1 MKRFISAL
9 ILPALMCSMFI
20 GCGKKT
26 AAPELKAVP
35 SQNGVTQVSAGQVP
49 TSPDGKPIIPEPGPK
64 QVADGRLLV
73 TSFSPYSGLYPEDG
87 SDTQAENVAA
97 ILVENISDQAC
108 QYCRMTFLIE
118 DEPAEFC
125 LSELPAGAQA
135 WVMEANGLVIADG
148 DTFFFEDDECLFRE
162 EESLTG
168 FTCTA
173 GDGSLTVTNE
183 SGEDISSL
191 FVYYKLLADDGAFLG
206 GICHR
211 AQIGALAAGETKTV
225 SAEHLREGA
234 CEIVGIY
241 LF

>member
-1 MKRFISAL
+1 MKRFVSVL
-9 ILPALMCSMFI
+9 ILIALLCCLLP
-20 GCGKKT
+20 GCGKK
-26 AAPELKAVP
+26 AATPAVKSP
-35 SQNGVTQVSAGQVP
+35 ASQGSVAQVPAGQSP
-49 TSPDGKPIIPEPGPK
+49 TTADGEPIIPEAGPK

-73 TSFSPYSGLYPEDG
+73 TSFGTYSGLYPEDG
-87 SDTQAENVAA
+87 SDLPIESVAA
-97 ILVENISDQAC
+97 ILVQNVSDQTC

-118 DEPAEFC
+118 DVPAEFM
-125 LSELPAGAQA
+125 LSELPAGASA
-135 WVMEANGLVIADG
+135 WVMEANGLVIAES
-148 DTFFFEDDECLFRE
+148 DTYFFEDDECLFRE

-206 GICHR
+206 GRCFR
-211 AQIGALAAGETKTV
+211 VEIGALAAGESKTV
-225 SAEHLREGA
+225 TAGHFYEGT

-241 LF
+241 LS